1 MGRRV
6 TLDERRIVED
16 ALSHVPAGTAGRAG
30 CPLCEA
36 VRGRRDVKKS
46 LYLHADGGWVCFR
59 CNATGWLPGT
69 GPRAGA
75 DYAMRTVPMP
85 VADPSAEAWR
95 RPPPGFLP
103 LYEDPG
109 DTLPGL
115 DAHRAYLAWRGLDAR
130 VLREARVGG
139 VRGGK
144 LGARVVV
151 PVFAPGGAEWWGWS
165 ARLIGPPRWE
175 GEFTYRTPEAMP
187 RTRLLYR
194 QEILTV
200 ETSAPVFVVEGALKA
215 LHLWP
220 HAVATLGKL
229 TADQLRLLT
238 SARRPVVFL
247 ADGDAWGPTEPYTAA
262 LRAYGLSAGALR
274 TPPKTDP
281 NDYPDGLAVFLP
293 LAFDALRTYG
303 AVDVPAPSELTAGP

>member
-1 MGRRV
+1 M
-6 TLDERRIVED
+6 
-16 ALSHVPAGTAGRAG
+16 
-30 CPLCEA
+30 
-36 VRGRRDVKKS
+36 
-46 LYLHADGGWVCFR
+46 
-59 CNATGWLPGT
+59 
-69 GPRAGA
+69 
-75 DYAMRTVPMP
+75 
-85 VADPSAEAWR
+85 
-95 RPPPGFLP
+95 
-103 LYEDPG
+103 
-109 DTLPGL
+109 
-115 DAHRAYLAWRGLDAR
+115 
-130 VLREARVGG
+130 LREARVGG
-139 VRGGK
+139 VRG
-144 LGARVVV
+144 AS
-151 PVFAPGGAEWWGWS
+151 S
-165 ARLIGPPRWE
+165 ARASWCRLRARRRGVVGLERPVDRPR
-175 GEFTYRTPEAMP
+175 GGKGSSPIARPKRCP

-247 ADGDAWGPTEPYTAA
+247 ADGDAWGRRSPTPPPCARTGSP
-262 LRAYGLSAGALR
+262 RARS

-303 AVDVPAPSELTAGP
+303 AVDVPRSSELTAGP